1 MKNTI
6 LIITILC
13 STIAY
18 GDLPAPP
25 KVSDAPKSDDASRVR
40 TPPKPGPGEK
50 QLTCDEIDKLEFIP
64 LTESSSV
71 GEATS
76 TSLNSAIKKINAS
89 IQYKKDFC
97 NGKIKP
103 EL

>member
-25 KVSDAPKSDDASRVR
+25 KVSDTPKSGDASRVR

-50 QLTCDEIDKLEFIP
+50 QLTCDEIDKLELLP
-64 LTESSSV
+64 LATDSRGGSISSSV
-71 GEATS
+71 NA
-76 TSLNSAIKKINAS
+76 AIEKINQQT
-89 IQYKKDFC
+89 QYKKDFC

-103 EL
+103 KL